1 MDKQEQLTELKKIVQ
16 NFEEN
21 YDRVTET
28 ALNCPKGGDQ
38 NWFQILN
45 EFNVKPAS
53 VVQKNYYYSSG
64 MPVTKG
70 ALPIELRKVYEAL
83 RFESIKQFRDKF
95 QNIELKSKAE
105 DYWDDF
111 NDRLRDFIK
120 DDMDSYIGKVKQ
132 KVGVSD
138 IFANAF
144 SGMNQFSQGLTE
156 SGTGTKQCDNCGAP
170 RLDTDQYDDC
180 YFCGAPL
187 FPTEKVQA
195 KCDICG
201 APKFL
206 EDQNKKC
213 KFCNN

>member
-1 MDKQEQLTELKKIVQ
+1 LFYLNPKCFPDKK
-16 NFEEN
+16 
-21 YDRVTET
+21 
-28 ALNCPKGGDQ
+28 
-38 NWFQILN
+38 
-45 EFNVKPAS
+45 
-53 VVQKNYYYSSG
+53 VQKF
-64 MPVTKG
+64 PD
-70 ALPIELRKVYEAL
+70 IEL
-83 RFESIKQFRDKF
+83 ESD
-95 QNIELKSKAE
+95 A
-105 DYWDDF
+105 DWYWSDF

-120 DDMDSYIGKVKQ
+120 EETDKYISQVKQ

-156 SGTGTKQCDNCGAP
+156 SGTITKKCDSCGAP

-187 FPTEKVQA
+187 FPTEKVQS
-195 KCDICG
+195 KCDVCG

-206 EDQNKKC
+206 EDQNKAC